1 MERERES
8 EREYTSSGNGQ
19 THDEWN
25 ADCIYASDNDMEYG
39 YGLLMKPNGE
49 YMQKVPYGNTTEWA
63 EQHLANRVT
72 TYWQK
77 TRRMMTANVAYQYA
91 AALMPINKVSLD
103 GTTCQPV
110 SISYDYW
117 NDNIEMKLIEL

>member
-1 MERERES
+1 
-8 EREYTSSGNGQ
+8 
-19 THDEWN
+19 
-25 ADCIYASDNDMEYG
+25 
-39 YGLLMKPNGE
+39 
-49 YMQKVPYGNTTEWA
+49 
-63 EQHLANRVT
+63 VT
-72 TYWQK
+72 TYWQQ

-91 AALMPINKVSLD
+91 VALMPINKVSLD